1 MHWENDVRTEQEEI
15 VRYRDERSYPRAL
28 LVAIALG
35 LTSLASPRAA
45 HADAAACMKDHAS
58 AQREQKAGRLKAASQ
73 QFMACGSDEACPERV
88 RNDCVERYAVVE
100 KLVPTVI
107 LSLTDAHGKD
117 VTSAQVFS
125 NGTLFTSE
133 LDGRAIALEP
143 GRHAFRFVLPSG
155 EEVTSE
161 VVVREGEKNRVVTAK
176 QAAAPADAAAEPA
189 AASTDQ
195 AKPIEPRDKALPA
208 GFWIASGVGVAAL
221 ASFTTFAVM
230 GRKKHESLAD
240 CSPDC
245 SPSRQ
250 EDYDALKRNY
260 LIADISLGAAAVS
273 FGVATVLF
281 LTSGSRDRP
290 TETARVELPRVSLV
304 PARTG
309 VGGALVVS
317 GPTF

>member
-1 MHWENDVRTEQEEI
+1 MRSESKEQR
-15 VRYRDERSYPRAL
+15 RY
-28 LVAIALG
+28 
-35 LTSLASPRAA
+35 LTSLRSSRRVLTLAAALGYVTLASPGTAR
-45 HADAAACMKDHAS
+45 ADAASCTQAHAS

-73 QFMACGSDEACPERV
+73 QFMACGSDETCPERV
-88 RNDCVERYAVVE
+88 RNDCVERYAAVE

-107 LSLTDAHGKD
+107 LSLTDAEGKD
-117 VTSAQVFS
+117 VPSAQVYS
-125 NGTLFTSE
+125 NDTLLTSE

-155 EEVTSE
+155 EEVTTE

-176 QAAAPADAAAEPA
+176 LDAPAEDAAAATTPVSTTPPA
-189 AASTDQ
+189 PMEA
-195 AKPIEPRDKALPA
+195 RDRGLPA

-230 GRKKHESLAD
+230 GRRKHEDLAD

-245 SPSRQ
+245 DASRQ
-250 EDYDALKRNY
+250 DDYDSLKRNY

-281 LTSGSRDRP
+281 LTSGGEERP
-290 TETARVELPRVSLV
+290 AQTARVARPRVSVV
-304 PARTG
+304 PARSG
-309 VGGALVVS
+309 VGGSLVFS
-317 GPTF
+317 GATF

>member
-1 MHWENDVRTEQEEI
+1 VRTESKKIMHE
-15 VRYRDERSYPRAL
+15 RDGQRSYARAL
-28 LVAIALG
+28 VVAAALG
-35 LTSLASPRAA
+35 FATLANPRAA
-45 HADAAACMKDHAS
+45 QADAAACMQAHAS

-73 QFMACGSDEACPERV
+73 EFMACGSDESCPERV
-88 RNDCVERYAVVE
+88 RNDCVERYAAVE

-107 LSLTDAHGKD
+107 LSLTDAQGKD

-125 NGTLFTSE
+125 NGALLASE

-176 QAAAPADAAAEPA
+176 LAAATADAAAEPPP
-189 AASTDQ
+189 ASTVQ
-195 AKPIEPRDKALPA
+195 AEAIAPRDTALPA

-221 ASFTTFAVM
+221 ASFTTFAVI
-230 GRKKHESLAD
+230 GRKKHESLAE

-250 EDYDALKRNY
+250 DDYDALKRNY

-281 LTSGSRDRP
+281 LTSGSRERP
-290 TETARVELPRVSLV
+290 TETARALPPRVALV
-304 PARTG
+304 PARSG
-309 VGGALVVS
+309 VGGALIVS

>member
-1 MHWENDVRTEQEEI
+1 MRTESNEHQL
-15 VRYRDERSYPRAL
+15 YRRRGLLRSYSRVLA
-28 LVAIALG
+28 VGATLG
-35 LTSLASPRAA
+35 AVSLAAPRAA
-45 HADAAACMKDHAS
+45 HADAASCTQAHAS

-73 QFMACGSDEACPERV
+73 QFMACGSDETCPDRV
-88 RNDCVERYAVVE
+88 RNDCVERYNAVE

-107 LSLTDAHGKD
+107 LSLTDAQGKD
-117 VTSAQVFS
+117 VTSAQVYA
-125 NGTLFTSE
+125 NDALLTSE

-155 EEVTSE
+155 EEVKTDAI
-161 VVVREGEKNRVVTAK
+161 VREGEKNRVVTAK
-176 QAAAPADAAAEPA
+176 MDAPAADAASAPA
-189 AASTDQ
+189 AASAGTTE
-195 AKPIEPRDKALPA
+195 PTEPRDTSLPT
-208 GFWIASGVGVAAL
+208 GFWVASGIGVAAL

-230 GRKKHESLAD
+230 GRRKHEDLAD

-245 SPSRQ
+245 NTSRQ
-250 EDYDALKRNY
+250 DDYDSLKRNY

-281 LTSGSRDRP
+281 LTSGSEERP
-290 TETARVELPRVSLV
+290 TETARVLRPRVSVV
-304 PARTG
+304 PARSG